1 MGLQQ
6 KNIIESLNSLKKVHE
21 STRICVLFYCKLQ
34 VVMVSL
40 NDEKN
45 YQKIGNIGEIEM
57 ILALIFLVVG
67 FVLLIKGADF
77 FVDGAS
83 SIAKQ
88 LRIPSLVIGLT
99 IVAFGTSAPELAVS
113 ISAALKGSNDIAIGN
128 VVGSNIFNLLI
139 VVGVSAVIFPL
150 HVKKS
155 MIKKDYP
162 LSIIA
167 AVLLGILAMDTM
179 FGKEY
184 MEISRID
191 GIILLIGFAIFMYLT
206 VKEGLR
212 GRAESL
218 ENEEEIEVKYGL
230 WMSIL
235 VCILGLAAIVFGG
248 NLAVDG
254 AKTIARIFGLSE
266 ALIGLTI
273 VAFGTSLPELVTSIV
288 AAKKGESDI
297 SLGNVVGSNIFN
309 IFLILGVSGTI
320 LPMKV
325 ANTYLYDIAILVIIS
340 VVYFIPICKTKKVS
354 KGVGAAMVM
363 TYAAYMVYLFVR

>member
-1 MGLQQ
+1 
-6 KNIIESLNSLKKVHE
+6 
-21 STRICVLFYCKLQ
+21 
-34 VVMVSL
+34 
-40 NDEKN
+40 
-45 YQKIGNIGEIEM
+45 M
-57 ILALIFLVVG
+57 ILALIFLIVG

-113 ISAALKGSNDIAIGN
+113 MSAALKGSNDIAIGN

-162 LSIIA
+162 LSILA
-167 AVLLGILAMDTM
+167 AVLLGILAMDTL

-184 MEISRID
+184 MEIGRVD

-218 ENEEEIEVKYGL
+218 ENEEEIEVKYSL

-235 VCILGLAAIVFGG
+235 VCIVGLAAIIFGG

-254 AKTIARIFGLSE
+254 AKTIARICGLSE

-288 AAKKGESDI
+288 AARKGESDI

-320 LPMKV
+320 LPMRV